1 MTSWR
6 PSARTREKSGLTE
19 LVVSTVLDRRRA
31 SDRKADSEE
40 ESSEDK
46 EVANDDEL
54 YVGLISACSHSKTM
68 VAFTWILS

>member
-6 PSARTREKSGLTE
+6 PSARTREKPGLTE

-54 YVGLISACSHSKTM
+54 YVGLISACPHSKTM